1 MDLTWFAKFLNDTLK
16 AIHPESHFEWNHKDK
31 VIYPYLT
38 YSFGYD
44 PIDEIRDEFDV
55 TINLFDYGTSKIKL
69 LELESKLVNGL
80 NRKYEE
86 LDKAFVS
93 IRTGRGSDIPTGIE
107 TIRRRELQLTIKLD
121 WKIQE
126 ENING

>member
-16 AIHPESHFEWNHKDK
+16 EIHPESHFEWNHNDK
-31 VIYPYLT
+31 VTYPYLT

-55 TINLFDYGTSKIKL
+55 TINLFDHGTSKVKL

-80 NRKYEE
+80 NKKYEE
-86 LDKAFVS
+86 LDKAFIY
-93 IRTGRGSDIPTGIE
+93 IRTGRGSDIPTGTE
-107 TIRRRELQLTIKLD
+107 AIRRRELQLTIKLD
-121 WKIQE
+121 WKKG
-126 ENING
+126 ENK